1 MKRQHIF
8 LSEQQLAALR
18 KIADQTG
25 ISLSE
30 IIRRAVDE
38 FIAYHTAPPGETHS
52 L

>member
-1 MKRQHIF
+1 MKRKHIF

-18 KIADQTG
+18 NIADQTG

-38 FIAYHTAPPGETHS
+38 FIASHAALPGESPS

>member
-1 MKRQHIF
+1 MKRQHVF
-8 LSEQQLAALR
+8 LSEQQLASLK

-38 FIAYHTAPPGETHS
+38 FIASHMAPPVETH
-52 L
+52 LL